1 MGGAIILSAIL
12 KKQLSK
18 GVVEIESTLAILRIP
33 NPFVR
38 KCYNLLVQSRVI
50 SIILNMSVL

>member
-33 NPFVR
+33 NPSLESVTICLF
-38 KCYNLLVQSRVI
+38 RVG
-50 SIILNMSVL
+50 L